1 MKHLPPPRADLNR
14 IANERSRIVSALRLL
29 PFIALLTLALV
40 PVSSTQAQ
48 TITIYN
54 ESGQPFS
61 LNPFIAVTCTPPGS
75 QQTACIT
82 VTAGNSNTYTPPT
95 GYVWYG
101 FKIYCGTNCFS
112 FPVVGSTSCAG
123 GRPFDC
129 GGTTYNTSVDG
140 NEVRIYE

>member
-1 MKHLPPPRADLNR
+1 MF
-14 IANERSRIVSALRLL
+14 ALM
-29 PFIALLTLALV
+29 LAHAHDAH
-40 PVSSTQAQ
+40 AQ

-54 ESGQPFS
+54 ETGVDFA
-61 LNPFIAVTCTPPGS
+61 LNPFHASTCTPPGT
-75 QQTACIT
+75 QEVGCIPVYT
-82 VTAGNSNTYTPPT
+82 NNSNTYSPPS

-101 FKIYCGTNCFS
+101 FKIYCGTNCS
-112 FPVVGSTSCAG
+112 YPLVGSTSCAG